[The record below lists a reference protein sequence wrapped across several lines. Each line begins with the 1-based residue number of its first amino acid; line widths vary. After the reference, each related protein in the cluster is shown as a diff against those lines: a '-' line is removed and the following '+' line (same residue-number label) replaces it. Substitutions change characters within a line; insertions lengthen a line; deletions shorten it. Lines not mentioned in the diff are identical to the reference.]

1 MVLFNDDRLTTFKQ
15 QASDAILFVT
25 ENGHWRHGIKEEG
38 NGHWR
43 PRVDVRTTKSW
54 RGESLTFGKKAS
66 GKTFP
71 IDLNRVYPDLVIQF
85 QLDHFNFDPDTDN
98 FKILSQN
105 GKFNCFL
112 SPSRLSIMKTG
123 CPLLTGLGSSLIY
136 FVLSLVVDKQIC
148 ANVVVP
154 FEKVSLDSSGLIALA
169 NGILTSIGAGFHYY
183 VKSRTQ
189 SCEEEA
195 PFPNHGEGNKLS
207 ARADF
212 LLLLPS
218 HLPLMLQMSLF
229 AVKTPKQLVLDYFV
243 VLL

>member
-105 GKFNCFL
+105 GMTIQPIKMN
-112 SPSRLSIMKTG
+112 SID
-123 CPLLTGLGSSLIY
+123 GLQLGIFIIGFKSKVPGSGVY
-136 FVLSLVVDKQIC
+136 KQIC